1 MCFSNNLFVCLFV
14 FFISFAGNQ
23 NIRQPNTCP
32 FSVFFL
38 FACFAKDAG
47 IETISHIAPSTPFLK
62 APPSCGW
69 NPGSDAA
76 SVLTLLVT
84 NEDWRNSTTS
94 QINAIFAD
102 RIS

>member
-1 MCFSNNLFVCLFV
+1 MPIFS
-14 FFISFAGNQ
+14 
-23 NIRQPNTCP
+23 
-32 FSVFFL
+32 FFL
-38 FACFAKDAG
+38 FACFAKDVG

-62 APPSCGW
+62 APPTCGW

-94 QINAIFAD
+94 QINAIFAN

>member
-14 FFISFAGNQ
+14 FNFLCWESKHKATKHMPI
-23 NIRQPNTCP
+23 
-32 FSVFFL
+32 FSFFL

-62 APPSCGW
+62 APPTCGW
-69 NPGSDAA
+69 TPGSDVA
-76 SVLTLLVT
+76 SVLTFLVT